1 MDDEAVD
8 VFETPDID
16 HDGYA
21 DLAIGQSGGGTQ
33 ARMRLFLYR
42 PNEDAT
48 RRSAIPLRASP
59 ATASSTRSST
69 PASPPSQRVADTAPT
84 ARERKLRRAPR
95 RHGRSRVLDHAD
107 LVPAGKREG
116 RGPVRVHGDGTVARI
131 LLDGEGSPF
140 DGGDNV
146 APSTASIS
154 MTRPTS
160 RAAHRRSCAPASG
173 MTWWRCG
180 RRAGCKCA
188 CRAERRRGARWLRY
202 VDLVIDRHGLAPSAQ
217 GRRSG
222 VGPAGPLN

>member
-1 MDDEAVD
+1 MD

-42 PNEDAT
+42 PNEGNYQEIRHPAPET
-48 RRSAIPLRASP
+48 SP
-59 ATASSTRSST
+59 C
-69 PASPPSQRVADTAPT
+69 
-84 ARERKLRRAPR
+84 
-95 RHGRSRVLDHAD
+95 HGFVNPVFD
-107 LVPAGKREG
+107 AGKPAFSTGCRYSADSQAQESYAVRPDG
-116 RGPVRVHGDGTVARI
+116 TAVPVSWITQIWFPQASAKVEARYEFHGDGTVARI

-146 APSTASIS
+146 APFDHVDLYDAPDIANGPSTQL
-154 MTRPTS
+154 
-160 RAAHRRSCAPASG
+160 RAASG

-188 CRAERRRGARWLRY
+188 CPGRKTPRG
-202 VDLVIDRHGLAPSAQ
+202 S
-217 GRRSG
+217 SG
-222 VGPAGPLN
+222 CAMSIW